1 MLLSCHHEL
10 LTHEGSSKTTFEQKL
25 LLENPLSRDVIDKVK
40 DDSSSMVVLGDMDS
54 DITKQTRSTDNSSK
68 LSRVFQFDT
77 ELIGSAVYQRA
88 VRSMVRT
95 TKNIPKKECKI
106 LLLGAR
112 GSGKETLMR
121 QMKMSQHNH
130 NRVTEMLCYKHI
142 ILSAVVDLMQKV
154 PLLLK
159 DASLVSVARTC
170 EGYED
175 IIRQQSLPIDKMTP
189 ELAVALEYLWETL
202 MPLLPRIKRLQN
214 QEWLDERA
222 F

>member
-54 DITKQTRSTDNSSK
+54 DLTKQTRSTDNSSK

-95 TKNIPKKECKI
+95 TKNIPRKECKI

-159 DASLVSVARTC
+159 DASLVSIARNC

-175 IIRQQSLPIDKMTP
+175 IIRQQKLPIDNMTP
-189 ELAVALEYLWETL
+189 ELAVALDHLWETL